1 MSDALL
7 RLSDPFPPAV
17 PPSPSPPAADGRS
30 RGAEADVFAG
40 AKTGVG
46 GEAEGEGL
54 ADGGGEAEGEG
65 LADGGGEAEGEG
77 LADGGGEV
85 EAERGSVSAM
95 LVRGLCASPPTPAR
109 SPLRA
114 PRAPARRDDEG
125 EERGGWAHEEQ
136 ARGEQGRARE
146 WEEAERQSREVKLGL
161 HPLQVRFRIV
171 TVSKYFRQVSA
182 FAELHRVNRVL
193 ALSTSIRP
201 PLHPRCK
208 QTRYVVWYTRRQRQ
222 PPGQRSATSYEDSI
236 RRIADFS
243 TVEGFWGCYCR
254 MVRPSAL
261 PAPTDVHVFKDG
273 IRPLWEDGIRPL
285 WEVSARP
292 PHRST
297 LSPGLRLL
305 ASSLPS
311 LCPDA
316 PARPADPLLHLC
328 PFFSYAA
335 TCSLPPLFALCAS
348 TPPFP
353 LPPSSFR
360 YPYVPSSQPPCP
372 PVGRAQPAGGQV
384 DGAPEKAA
392 HCAHV
397 GAAGELLQ
405 GGAAMN
411 SRERGQMLMAVA
423 GEQLEGAEEVCGVVL
438 SVRFGEDILSIW
450 NRSAPHSLARD
461 RLCESI
467 RKHLNL
473 PPSYTMVRHAFR
485 LHAIHHPLMLS
496 TTPSFCL
503 SPCALAS
510 SPALASSL
518 PSPPPCPHL
527 LPALTSSL
535 PSPPPCPHLLPALTS
550 SLPSPPPCPHLL
562 PALTSSLPVTPPGVQ
577 AARRLTQGPFLLP
590 QHLGAHIAHGH
601 SAQRARQ
608 GDKSGCSIP

>member
-1 MSDALL
+1 MADLRSSRYASPASLPPLPAALACPL
-7 RLSDPFPPAV
+7 PCLAV
-17 PPSPSPPAADGRS
+17 PAAP
-30 RGAEADVFAG
+30 
-40 AKTGVG
+40 
-46 GEAEGEGL
+46 
-54 ADGGGEAEGEG
+54 
-65 LADGGGEAEGEG
+65 
-77 LADGGGEV
+77 
-85 EAERGSVSAM
+85 AERPRALRVPPNP
-95 LVRGLCASPPTPAR
+95 CAFSFAR
-109 SPLRA
+109 S
-114 PRAPARRDDEG
+114 
-125 EERGGWAHEEQ
+125 
-136 ARGEQGRARE
+136 
-146 WEEAERQSREVKLGL
+146 S
-161 HPLQVRFRIV
+161 
-171 TVSKYFRQVSA
+171 QVSA

-273 IRPLWEDGIRPL
+273 IRPLWEDAHNRRGGKWMVRLRKPL
-285 WEVSARP
+285 TARMWEQ
-292 PHRST
+292 
-297 LSPGLRLL
+297 L
-305 ASSLPS
+305 
-311 LCPDA
+311 
-316 PARPADPLLHLC
+316 
-328 PFFSYAA
+328 
-335 TCSLPPLFALCAS
+335 
-348 TPPFP
+348 
-353 LPPSSFR
+353 
-360 YPYVPSSQPPCP
+360 
-372 PVGRAQPAGGQV
+372 
-384 DGAPEKAA
+384 
-392 HCAHV
+392 
-397 GAAGELLQ
+397 
-405 GGAAMN
+405 
-411 SRERGQMLMAVA
+411 LMAVA

-562 PALTSSLPVTPPGVQ
+562 PALTSSLPSPPPCPHLLPALTSSLPVTPPGVQ